1 MDSLDAPRHNH
12 FIIIIALSI
21 IIMST
26 NFALTTEWGL
36 STLLIRCKKSQNDEK
51 KSSLWKIM
59 VSGCLVCA
67 NYANNLVKCNWV
79 GQAKSVWQFLFQ
91 FPGHMLQLLQEL
103 GLKVVDNVICLPA
116 KVPLAGRELFNS
128 ISVNLIVTTCQ
139 KESTQHWRKIMM
151 DYESVVKKSV
161 M

>member
-1 MDSLDAPRHNH
+1 M
-12 FIIIIALSI
+12 
-21 IIMST
+21 
-26 NFALTTEWGL
+26 
-36 STLLIRCKKSQNDEK
+36 
-51 KSSLWKIM
+51 
-59 VSGCLVCA
+59 
-67 NYANNLVKCNWV
+67 
-79 GQAKSVWQFLFQ
+79 WQFLFQ

-103 GLKVVDNVICLPA
+103 GFKVVDNVICLPA